1 MMDDYVKM
9 EISVISLN
17 GSLIEECSAIGLLD
31 GKQEDYMKFYLS
43 SSKIGNEEQRLIEI
57 TKNGNK
63 KVAYINNALDF
74 ATDLERKN
82 KSDSMDVSELERIG
96 FTVDILDLKK
106 FFHNLEGLK
115 EKLHEYDVLWVRGG
129 NTFVLA
135 QAMRLS
141 GFDEIVKSFYKDNRD
156 ILYGGYSAGVC
167 ILGPTLK
174 GIHLADDPN
183 QKPYGKEY
191 QTIWDGLHILE
202 YVIAP
207 HYKSD
212 HPESE
217 DIDKSIEYMI
227 DKKIPYK
234 ALKDGEVIIIE

>member
-1 MMDDYVKM
+1 
-9 EISVISLN
+9 
-17 GSLIEECSAIGLLD
+17 
-31 GKQEDYMKFYLS
+31 MKFYLS
-43 SSKIGNEEQRLIEI
+43 SFKIGNEEQKLIDL

-74 ATDLERKN
+74 ATDLERKK
-82 KSDSMDVSELERIG
+82 KSDEMDVFDLQTIG
-96 FTVDILDLKK
+96 FTVDILDLNKY
-106 FFHNLEGLK
+106 FHKSEELK
-115 EKLHEYDVLWVRGG
+115 EKLNEYDVIWVRGG
-129 NTFVLA
+129 NVFVLA

-141 GFDEIVKSFYKDNRD
+141 GFDVIVKEYYKDNKD

-183 QKPYGKEY
+183 QKPYGEEY
-191 QTIWDGLHILE
+191 QTIWAGLHILE

-217 DIDKSIEYMI
+217 DIDKAIEYMI
-227 DKKIPYK
+227 NNKIPFK

>member
-1 MMDDYVKM
+1 
-9 EISVISLN
+9 
-17 GSLIEECSAIGLLD
+17 
-31 GKQEDYMKFYLS
+31 MKFYLS
-43 SSKIGNEEQRLIEI
+43 SFKIGNEERKLIEL
-57 TKNGNK
+57 TENGNK

-82 KSDSMDVSELERIG
+82 KSDAADITDLQRIG

-106 FFHNLEGLK
+106 YFHNHDGLK
-115 EKLHEYDVLWVRGG
+115 EKLDQYDVIWVRGG

-141 GFDEIVKSFYKDNRD
+141 GFDEIVKKYYREKRD
-156 ILYGGYSAGVC
+156 ILYGGYSAGGC

-174 GIHLADDPN
+174 GIHLADEPE
-183 QKPYGKEY
+183 QKPYGEEH
-191 QTIWDGLHILE
+191 QTIWDGLCILD

-212 HPESE
+212 HQESN
-217 DIDKSIEYMI
+217 DMDRAIEFMI
-227 DKKIPYK
+227 DNKILFK

>member
-1 MMDDYVKM
+1 
-9 EISVISLN
+9 
-17 GSLIEECSAIGLLD
+17 
-31 GKQEDYMKFYLS
+31 MKFYLS
-43 SSKIGNEEQRLIEI
+43 SFKIGNEEQKLMEI
-57 TKNGNK
+57 TKNGNR

-74 ATDLERKN
+74 ATDIVRKN
-82 KSDSMDVSELERIG
+82 KSDAIDVSDFQRIG

-106 FFHNLEGLK
+106 YFHNQKGLE
-115 EKLHEYDVLWVRGG
+115 EKLEQYDVIWVRGG
-129 NTFVLA
+129 NTFVIA
-135 QAMRLS
+135 QAMKLS
-141 GFDEIVKSFYKDNRD
+141 GFDKIIKKYYKDKRN

-174 GIHLADDPN
+174 GIHLVDDPE
-183 QKPYGKEY
+183 QKPYGEEY

-202 YVIAP
+202 YAIAP

-217 DIDKSIEYMI
+217 DIDQSIEYMI
-227 DKKIPYK
+227 NNKIPFK

>member
-1 MMDDYVKM
+1 
-9 EISVISLN
+9 
-17 GSLIEECSAIGLLD
+17 
-31 GKQEDYMKFYLS
+31 MKFYLS
-43 SSKIGNEEQRLIEI
+43 SYKIGNEERKLMEI
-57 TKNGNK
+57 AKNGNK

-82 KSDSMDVSELERIG
+82 KSDAIDVSDLNRVG

-106 FFHNLEGLK
+106 YFGDSEGLE
-115 EKLHEYDVLWVRGG
+115 EKLDQYDVIWVRGG

-135 QAMRLS
+135 QAMRIS
-141 GFDEIVKSFYKDNRD
+141 GFDEIVKKYYRDKKD

-183 QKPYGKEY
+183 QKPYGEEH
-191 QTIWDGLHILE
+191 QTIWEGLHVLE
-202 YVIAP
+202 YTIAP

-212 HPESE
+212 HPESK
-217 DIDKSIEYMI
+217 DIDRSIEYMI
-227 DKKIPYK
+227 ENKIPFK

>member
-1 MMDDYVKM
+1 
-9 EISVISLN
+9 
-17 GSLIEECSAIGLLD
+17 
-31 GKQEDYMKFYLS
+31 MKFYLS
-43 SSKIGNEEQRLIEI
+43 SFKIGNEEQKLIDI
-57 TKNGNK
+57 TESGNK
-63 KVAYINNALDF
+63 KLAYINNALDF

-82 KSDSMDVSELERIG
+82 KSDAMDVSDLQRIG
-96 FTVDILDLKK
+96 FAVDILDLKK
-106 FFHNLEGLK
+106 YFHNPNGLE
-115 EKLHEYDVLWVRGG
+115 EKLDQYDVIWTRGG

-141 GFDEIVKSFYKDNRD
+141 GFDVIAKKYYRDNKN

-183 QKPYGKEY
+183 QKPYGEEY
-191 QTIWDGLHILE
+191 QTIWEGLHILD
-202 YVIAP
+202 YAIAP

-212 HPESE
+212 HPESK
-217 DIDKSIEYMI
+217 DIERSIEYMI
-227 DKKIPYK
+227 DNKIPFK